1 LSDKYTKNQPEKQH
15 KYLIISYLVINKKST
30 YFNAFALIKIRNYFY
45 LKEIGA
51 GYQGKRF

>member
-1 LSDKYTKNQPEKQH
+1 VAGWLAKTQKLHFQH
-15 KYLIISYLVINKKST
+15 YV
-30 YFNAFALIKIRNYFY
+30 IKIRNYFY